1 RKPSHHL
8 QLESQVRRME
18 VSDVQR
24 LKELEAEHSRLKKM
38 YAELSLV
45 HDALKDALE
54 KNGYGLQSERSSPT
68 R

>member
-1 RKPSHHL
+1 
-8 QLESQVRRME
+8 ME